1 MSATDEIP
9 GRIAYINAQIIDP
22 ATDTDMPGYLCTD
35 GEKIIDVGTGLFNDD
50 FPKDM
55 EVIDCNGSCLAPG
68 LVDIRVQTGEPGQEH
83 KETLATAGRAA
94 VSGGITSMI
103 CLPNTDPIIDDMST
117 LEFIARRA
125 RLHGLAKVYCYGAVT
140 KGLEGSVPVSYT
152 HLTLPT
158 NREE

>member
-9 GRIAYINAQIIDP
+9 GRIAYINARIIDP
-22 ATDTDMPGYLCTD
+22 ATNTDEVGYLQTD
-35 GEKIIDVGTGLFNDD
+35 GEKIIDLGAGLFNDSLS
-50 FPKDM
+50 KDI
-55 EVIDCNGSCLAPG
+55 EVIDCNGAYLAPG

-94 VSGGITSMI
+94 VSGGITSMV

-125 RLHGLAKVYCYGAVT
+125 RLQRSCRTRSAV
-140 KGLEGSVPVSYT
+140 
-152 HLTLPT
+152 PT
-158 NREE
+158 GPSPPSRRRFRLGPE